1 MENKN
6 FLSVFISEFRAKW
19 FIIVILAVIL
29 GGGLMFEKRNSSGDV
44 IYVST
49 SSYAQVLTKV
59 VLNERV
65 KTNEFHELDDGGLF
79 SNALLLKYLFMKET
93 EKTFDYSKFNA
104 NFPLLNDENKIKW
117 VDKRLGIAS
126 YYPDLFVFSFGVLD
140 EDAKDV
146 EYTNANIEKY
156 ILSYID
162 FCNVRLEKA
171 GLGHIE
177 IVEAGVMPSEGTLIP
192 GKSFVLKY
200 GAIGAA
206 LGFAIGILIIAG
218 LSMKKIKKENEK

>member
-6 FLSVFISEFRAKW
+6 FISVFIAEFRAKW
-19 FIIVILAVIL
+19 FIIVVLAVIL
-29 GGGLMFEKRNSSGDV
+29 GGGLMYEKRNSSGDV

-49 SSYAQVLTKV
+49 SSYAQILAKV
-59 VLNERV
+59 VPTDGVQSGEYYDIP
-65 KTNEFHELDDGGLF
+65 EGGLF
-79 SNALLLKYLFMKET
+79 ANGMLLKYLFMKES

-126 YYPDLFVFSFGVLD
+126 YYPNLFVFSFGVLD
-140 EDAKDV
+140 EDPKDV
-146 EYTNANIEKY
+146 DYTNANIERY
-156 ILSYID
+156 IVDYLN
-162 FCNVRLEKA
+162 FCDERLQKS
-171 GLGHIE
+171 GMGRLE
-177 IVEAGVMPSEGTLIP
+177 IVEKGVMPTEGTLIP

-206 LGFAIGILIIAG
+206 LGFAIGVLIIAG
-218 LSMKKIKKENEK
+218 LSMKKMKKENEK

>member
-6 FLSVFISEFRAKW
+6 FLNIFISEFKAKW
-19 FIIVILAVIL
+19 FIIVILAIIL
-29 GGGLMFEKRNSSGDV
+29 GGGLMFEKRNSGGDV

-49 SSYAQVLTKV
+49 SSYAQVLAKV
-59 VLNERV
+59 VPPDGVKPNEYYDIP
-65 KTNEFHELDDGGLF
+65 EGGLF
-79 SNALLLKYLFMKET
+79 ANGMLLKYLFMKES

-117 VDKRLGIAS
+117 IDKRLGIAS
-126 YYPDLFVFSFGVLD
+126 YYPNLFVFSFGVLD

-146 EYTNANIEKY
+146 DYTNANIERY
-156 ILSYID
+156 IVDYLN
-162 FCNVRLEKA
+162 FCDERLQKS
-171 GLGHIE
+171 GMGHLE
-177 IVEAGVMPSEGTLIP
+177 IVEKGVMPSQGTLIP

-206 LGFAIGILIIAG
+206 LGFAIGVLIIAG
-218 LSMKKIKKENEK
+218 LSMKKMKKEN

>member
-1 MENKN
+1 VENKN
-6 FLSVFISEFRAKW
+6 FISVFFSEFRAKW

-49 SSYAQVLTKV
+49 SSYAQILAKV
-59 VLNERV
+59 ELNDGV
-65 KTNEFHELDDGGLF
+65 KANGFHEMDDSGF
-79 SNALLLKYLFMKET
+79 FANALILKYSFMKET

-117 VDKRLGIAS
+117 IDKRLWVAS

-146 EYTNANIEKY
+146 EYTNANVEKY
-156 ILSYID
+156 ILDYFN
-162 FCNVRLEKA
+162 FCNERLQKSGMGHLEIIEK
-171 GLGHIE
+171 GL
-177 IVEAGVMPSEGTLIP
+177 MPSQGTLIP

-206 LGFAIGILIIAG
+206 LGFAIGVLIIAG
-218 LSMKKIKKENEK
+218 ISMKKMKKEN

>member
-6 FLSVFISEFRAKW
+6 FISVFLTEFKAKW
-19 FIIVILAVIL
+19 FIILILAIIL
-29 GGGLMFEKRNSSGDV
+29 GGGLMFEKRNSGGEV

-49 SSYAQVLTKV
+49 SSYSQILAKV
-59 VLNERV
+59 VLTGEV
-65 KTNEFHELDDGGLF
+65 KGTEFHELHDGGF
-79 SNALLLKYLFMKET
+79 FGNALLLKYMYMKES

-126 YYPDLFVFSFGVLD
+126 YYPDLFVFSFGILD

-156 ILSYID
+156 LLDYID
-162 FCNVRLEKA
+162 FCNERLQKA
-171 GLGHIE
+171 GVGYIE
-177 IVEAGVMPSEGTLIP
+177 IVDKGVMPTEGTLIP

-200 GAIGAA
+200 GAIGAI

-218 LSMKKIKKENEK
+218 ISMRKMKND